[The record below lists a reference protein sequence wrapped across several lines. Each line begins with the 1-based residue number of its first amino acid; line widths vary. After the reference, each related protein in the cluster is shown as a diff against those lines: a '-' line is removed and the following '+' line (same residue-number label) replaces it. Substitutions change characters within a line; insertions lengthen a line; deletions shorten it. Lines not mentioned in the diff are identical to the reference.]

1 MALSGAWLLKSL
13 PRDAPKMRFGV
24 GLVPRPALDRGTHGS
39 FAGGQLLVS
48 FQESKHKEGALQL
61 ARFLVSAENA
71 SDLASRVRSVQPAT
85 IGADTTAVYRDRPLE
100 QVLLRQFDTA
110 YFTPNH
116 PRWTDM
122 EAAIED
128 AIERALHDRNRS
140 RADAAA
146 AAAAEAQQRIAE
158 LVHL

>member
-1 MALSGAWLLKSL
+1 
-13 PRDAPKMRFGV
+13 
-24 GLVPRPALDRGTHGS
+24 
-39 FAGGQLLVS
+39 
-48 FQESKHKEGALQL
+48 
-61 ARFLVSAENA
+61 
-71 SDLASRVRSVQPAT
+71 
-85 IGADTTAVYRDRPLE
+85 
-100 QVLLRQFDTA
+100 VLLRQFDTA

-128 AIERALHDRNRS
+128 AVERALHDRNRS